1 MLALVG
7 PTAPGASVASDGP
20 ANGTL
25 APYVWLNS
33 RTLKLEATSASS
45 VKGATA
51 VAERGEPGTHNTLAG
66 YMESKAAI
74 ELGDETC
81 AVCKPADNTILN
93 CCSEG
98 ASWGGTCSGA
108 TATHTWL
115 AGYSACN
122 GAPSSID
129 NVDTI
134 SARSVIHE
142 KMAEAHL
149 SKDDLDPRYQKI
161 LDEHPVHDRPQDLLA
176 QALQDASFECSLGRR
191 GAAEDQCLAAVQEAT
206 HKDGLEVIGFKRVTE
221 GPTGFVPGGCSYSL
235 NSKMA
240 VFNSDAAGA
249 NRGGHYRSVCF
260 APEHTVVP
268 EKDSKGSGA
277 QVPKDAAW
285 VATHPHRAETATD
298 LAKAHPKLAVSKPRI
313 YAPHVPEE
321 KALKPAAAALNNSM
335 LAVPHDTIDTV
346 NNAKSKGST
355 DRSLN
360 IVARLNALINMCHGN
375 GDCSSTSNSCNS
387 SNPSLH
393 PCTRLAGAEEMQ
405 RPARILSYGCANGD
419 EAEVLLGY
427 YRRAA
432 GRDAGCSKPPKV
444 TCSDINTD
452 ALKVAGERFTS
463 KKLPIDVTP
472 VDALTGDAYDLLYSN
487 FVLFKEMSAD
497 DYGALVEQ
505 LLVLSKV
512 VVTVSYTAGGWIP
525 SRFRPEE
532 SIGMYQFTKKA
543 APTAT
548 FVVGNVFFAVHWRR
562 GGLTP
567 LSKGNDNARKLFSVP
582 PPEICGADRTELD
595 WASENTACSTEQ
607 VDEWTMQNELG
618 RFKSSSPTPSSP
630 APSSADFQA
639 ELNFAHEEAEQIA
652 ARLEALKCQLQM
664 QSNASA
670 TAPPSNDASKAL
682 NPWSKP

>member
-1 MLALVG
+1 MAGLVFA
-7 PTAPGASVASDGP
+7 TFARAAPEILP
-20 ANGTL
+20 AHSSELSRGQPGVHGTL
-25 APYVWLNS
+25 LYEHKVAH
-33 RTLKLEATSASS
+33 AS
-45 VKGATA
+45 
-51 VAERGEPGTHNTLAG
+51 
-66 YMESKAAI
+66 
-74 ELGDETC
+74 
-81 AVCKPADNTILN
+81 
-93 CCSEG
+93 
-98 ASWGGTCSGA
+98 
-108 TATHTWL
+108 
-115 AGYSACN
+115 
-122 GAPSSID
+122 
-129 NVDTI
+129 
-134 SARSVIHE
+134 
-142 KMAEAHL
+142 
-149 SKDDLDPRYQKI
+149 
-161 LDEHPVHDRPQDLLA
+161 
-176 QALQDASFECSLGRR
+176 
-191 GAAEDQCLAAVQEAT
+191 AEDVVAHASAEDVVA
-206 HKDGLEVIGFKRVTE
+206 HASTE
-221 GPTGFVPGGCSYSL
+221 
-235 NSKMA
+235 
-240 VFNSDAAGA
+240 DAA
-249 NRGGHYRSVCF
+249 
-260 APEHTVVP
+260 
-268 EKDSKGSGA
+268 GA

-285 VATHPHRAETATD
+285 AAAHPHRADEAAD
-298 LAKAHPKLAVSKPRI
+298 WAKAHPKLAVSKPRI

-432 GRDAGCSKPPKV
+432 GCDAGCSKPPKV
-444 TCSDINTD
+444 ACSDINTD

-487 FVLFKEMSAD
+487 FVLFKEMSVE

-512 VVTVSYTAGGWIP
+512 AVTVSYTTGGWSP

-582 PPEICGADRTELD
+582 PPEICGADRAELD

-607 VDEWTMQNELG
+607 VDEWTLQNELG

-630 APSSADFQA
+630 APSSVDLKA
-639 ELNFAHEEAEQIA
+639 ELNSAHEEAEQIA
-652 ARLEALKCQLQM
+652 ASLEALKGQQQM
-664 QSNASA
+664 QSKASA
-670 TAPPSNDASKAL
+670 TAPPSNDTSKAL
-682 NPWSKP
+682 NPLSKP